1 MLCRRQKYRV
11 PDGMELMFLSPST
24 DCELTTILYYKVY
37 TTLFHKSWQF
47 LLSIAYILFVVYRL
61 RSKLTIMSTHTHTHI
76 HTYKHRFKKK
86 TISLMPTKTYTRKRM
101 FQLKTLKTTR
111 RSHKG
116 GCTLKENSYVFIPQS
131 ANNHEPSFAFR
142 TR

>member
-86 TISLMPTKTYTRKRM
+86 NYLINANKNVY
-101 FQLKTLKTTR
+101 
-111 RSHKG
+111 
-116 GCTLKENSYVFIPQS
+116 KEEDVSTENLE
-131 ANNHEPSFAFR
+131 NN
-142 TR
+142 T